1 MLNAYRCLLLLT
13 FFWLQGGLDISDGH
27 RKDWYESGKVKG
39 GFDFKVDFNMDIKRV
54 NRGETREYIMEFRVV
69 R

>member
-1 MLNAYRCLLLLT
+1 MDTGRVG
-13 FFWLQGGLDISDGH
+13 F
-27 RKDWYESGKVKG
+27 ESGKVKG
-39 GFDFKVDFNMDIKRV
+39 GFDIKVDFNMDIKRV

>member
-1 MLNAYRCLLLLT
+1 MHIDACSCSTQT

-39 GFDFKVDFNMDIKRV
+39 GFDFKVDFNMDTKRV
-54 NRGETREYIMEFRVV
+54 NRGETREYFREFRVV